1 MYIKFILGKNKKIN
15 NEEEIKTFNDIII
28 VDVEDSYDNLSLKT
42 LEFMKLIMQEINHFS
57 YFMHVDDDSFV
68 RIDLLLDL
76 LKNKPRYSVINIF
89 L

>member
-1 MYIKFILGKNKKIN
+1 
-15 NEEEIKTFNDIII
+15 
-28 VDVEDSYDNLSLKT
+28 
-42 LEFMKLIMQEINHFS
+42 MKLIMQEINHFS

>member
-1 MYIKFILGKNKKIN
+1 LYIKFILGKNKKIN